1 MCVPVLH
8 LEKAWMLQ
16 LGGRSDLEV
25 FRVTVR
31 VKGHMQGHREM
42 MRSWRCQDLTWR
54 WSGHMEILR
63 VMWR

>member
-1 MCVPVLH
+1 MRVPVLH

-42 MRSWRCQDLTWR
+42 MRS
-54 WSGHMEILR
+54 
-63 VMWR
+63 